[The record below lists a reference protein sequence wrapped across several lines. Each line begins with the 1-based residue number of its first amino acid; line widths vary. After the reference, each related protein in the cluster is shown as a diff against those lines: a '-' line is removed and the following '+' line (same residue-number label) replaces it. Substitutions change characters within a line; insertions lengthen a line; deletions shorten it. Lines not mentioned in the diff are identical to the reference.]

1 RTDQR
6 SREPALLLLRRGF
19 CCRTLFGSLSLLL
32 CRWLCSLRFSF
43 RLGSSFLLRL
53 HFFFRKLG
61 SGEFLAVKGNLGY
74 PHRGKRLPM
83 SGKFLVLLLFLVVE
97 NQNFLGSAF
106 VQDFSRDQRALCP
119 RNLSVAR
126 RYRQHITKFDL
137 AVLFTALG
145 FQANHI
151 PGCYPILLSTGANDR
166 VHSLISMRPHR
177 GTGLSSNFPQRTSDL
192 SLTIFMLAVSAP
204 SLRQRWPQNWT
215 STGKLNHFK

>member
-1 RTDQR
+1 MR
-6 SREPALLLLRRGF
+6 ALLLLRSALFCCALLGSGCFLLFRGF
-19 CCRTLFGSLSLLL
+19 CH
-32 CRWLCSLRFSF
+32 LRFSF
-43 RLGSSFLLRL
+43 RLSSSFLFRL

-61 SGEFLAVKGNLGY
+61 SGEFLTVKSDLGY

-83 SGKFLVLLLFLVVE
+83 SRNLLVLLLFLVVK
-97 NQNFLGSAF
+97 NQDLLGSAF

-126 RYRQHITKFDL
+126 RHSQHITKFDL

-151 PGCYPILLSTGANDR
+151 PGCDPILLSTGANDR

-177 GTGLSSNFPQRTSDL
+177 GTGLSSNFPQRTSHL
-192 SLTIFMLAVSAP
+192 SLAIFMLAVSAP
-204 SLRQRWPQNWT
+204 SLRQRLPQNRT
-215 STGKLNHFK
+215 STGKLR